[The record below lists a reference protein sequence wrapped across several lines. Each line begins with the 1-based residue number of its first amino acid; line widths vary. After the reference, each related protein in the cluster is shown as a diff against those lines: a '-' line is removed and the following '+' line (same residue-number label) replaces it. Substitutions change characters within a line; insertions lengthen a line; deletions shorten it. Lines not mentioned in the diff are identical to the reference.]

1 MDINTR
7 MTMFR
12 LASRELFNHYF
23 HSRVDSENPSDAEE
37 RFFAVEEE
45 LFRALVIWP
54 EKLPDIIY
62 TDPHPQI
69 QVKLLPS
76 LESAEWWQLGRQD
89 PGVELLSDYKI
100 DRKSICLPEAKLKF
114 MSFFDWDM
122 LDIKENRYV
131 RVFVE
136 SFPEHTHLNNTVAI
150 LEAQLVRFEKVT

>member
-1 MDINTR
+1 MDINQR

-37 RFFAVEEE
+37 RFFAVQEE

-54 EKLPDIIY
+54 EKLTDIPY

-69 QVKLLPS
+69 QVKLLS
-76 LESAEWWQLGRQD
+76 NLKSADWWQLGRQD
-89 PGVELLSDYKI
+89 PGVKLLSNYQI
-100 DRKSICLPEAKLKF
+100 DRKSVCLPEAKLMF
-114 MSFFDWDM
+114 ISFFDWN
-122 LDIKENRYV
+122 LLEIRENRYV

-136 SFPEHTHLNNTVAI
+136 SFPGYEHLNNTEAL
-150 LEAQLVRFEKVT
+150 LEPDLVRFEKEA